1 MPMGAPSLLGQRQVR
16 QAQVCPGSPD
26 SAEGPIS
33 PGAVEGRWG
42 GGRPPCLWGGR
53 AVGTRP
59 GWQRPSPRGSM
70 RVDAK
75 LIRVINSAA
84 PQRGP
89 TRVSAT
95 NW

>member
-42 GGRPPCLWGGR
+42 GGWPCRRGSTGG
-53 AVGTRP
+53 
-59 GWQRPSPRGSM
+59 PRGCGEAGPWGHGQAGSV
-70 RVDAK
+70 RLQRIHAGRCK
-75 LIRVINSAA
+75 IN
-84 PQRGP
+84 
-89 TRVSAT
+89 
-95 NW
+95 

>member
-42 GGRPPCLWGGR
+42 GGRPRACGEAGPWGRGQAGNVRLPEDPC
-53 AVGTRP
+53 
-59 GWQRPSPRGSM
+59 GSM
-70 RVDAK
+70 Q
-75 LIRVINSAA
+75 N
-84 PQRGP
+84 
-89 TRVSAT
+89 
-95 NW
+95 